1 MGKHTGVTTIPH
13 RLAKICSLL
22 PFAIIPL
29 GVIAFIL
36 GILNYLYFWIP
47 SDIADYIFGAIC
59 VLGWIP
65 SLISSVLGIVFSS
78 LMLKEHEDEAENFLT
93 RSFVACVLSVFW
105 GAFVI
110 F

>member
-1 MGKHTGVTTIPH
+1 MKH
-13 RLAKICSLL
+13 RLAKICPLL

-36 GILNYLYFWIP
+36 GILNYLYHWIP
-47 SDIADYIFGAIC
+47 SGIADYIFGAIC
-59 VLGWIP
+59 VFGWIP
-65 SLISSVLGIVFSS
+65 SLFSSICGIMFSS
-78 LMLKEHEDEAENFLT
+78 LLPKDCGDEAAAFLT
-93 RSFVACVLSVFW
+93 RSFVACVLSIFW